1 MRLLHPRSGASLP
14 ALSYSHATDKTF
26 SGPTCATRSCAAQA
40 TAVYLCRMSSLRLS
54 PLFQI
59 ALHVHLLHSVRV
71 SPLPLLL
78 APSLSFATDTAKQ
91 DGHAE
96 PDCSIAHV
104 ERATD
109 APIVL
114 SEDQVCSHASPS
126 FLFNFLRRVILG
138 WDVGRRMELD
148 AMVEHTRAVRTG
160 AADAVR
166 AEGSFT
172 V

>member
-14 ALSYSHATDKTF
+14 ALSYYMRPTRLSGEPS

-40 TAVYLCRMSSLRLS
+40 TAVYPCRMSSLRLS
-54 PLFQI
+54 PLFQL
-59 ALHVHLLHSVRV
+59 ALHVHL
-71 SPLPLLL
+71 
-78 APSLSFATDTAKQ
+78 SFTKQ

-96 PDCSIAHV
+96 PDCSIPHV

-148 AMVEHTRAVRTG
+148 AMVEHTRGVRTG